1 MKRARLI
8 FLVLIVAC
16 SCEGHAQ
23 IKTGTS
29 KKVVPQPQYEN
40 TLPTY
45 TKGGIGRFYRY
56 LSNEVMPLMNKED
69 FKNSGYPP
77 TKLKMLLYINEKGS
91 VTDVGFPDE
100 SLTKACEAK
109 MRAKLLTLKGWKA
122 PVVSGKP
129 IKSTFLC
136 SINCILWQ

>member
-8 FLVLIVAC
+8 LLVLIVAGFY
-16 SCEGHAQ
+16 EGHTQ
-23 IKTGTS
+23 IKTSTS
-29 KKVVPQPQYEN
+29 KKVVSRSQYEN

-45 TKGGIGRFYRY
+45 TKGGIGGFYRY
-56 LSNEVMPLMNKED
+56 LSNEIMPLMNKED

-77 TKLKMLLYINEKGS
+77 TKLKMILYVNEKGDI
-91 VTDVGFPDE
+91 TDVGFPDE
-100 SLTKACEAK
+100 SLAKDCEAK
-109 MRAKLLTLKGWKA
+109 MRAKLLVLKGWKA
-122 PVVSGKP
+122 PVVNGKP